1 MSRDPATNGG
11 EVMEAG
17 VFQEERSGAVLTSA
31 LVGLGAAVV
40 AGVAWALIVK
50 WTGYEIGFAA
60 WGVGFVVGTAV
71 AFGAQ
76 GRRGMP
82 FPTIA
87 VVLALGGI
95 VLGKYLAFV
104 WVGQDMLDNLGLSLL
119 VFSSDTAR
127 LFWDTR
133 SDIWSAWDL
142 LWAALAIV
150 TAFRIPQRESKP
162 APDFAVID
170 SHLPAPAEPVSAVN
184 RTEQADLMESPADRS
199 GER

>member
-1 MSRDPATNGG
+1 
-11 EVMEAG
+11 MEAG
-17 VFQEERSGAVLTSA
+17 VFQEERSGAVLTAA
-31 LVGLGAAVV
+31 LAGLGAAVV
-40 AGVAWALIVK
+40 AGVAWGLIVK

-82 FPTIA
+82 FSAIA

-104 WVGQDMLDNLGLSLL
+104 WIGQDMLGNLGLSLPL
-119 VFSSDTAR
+119 FSSDTAR
-127 LFWDTR
+127 LFWDSR

-142 LWAALAIV
+142 LWAGLAIV
-150 TAFRIPQRESKP
+150 TAFRIPQRGARPE
-162 APDFAVID
+162 PDFAVID
-170 SHLPAPAEPVSAVN
+170 SHLPPPAEPVPAVN
-184 RTEQADLMESPADRS
+184 PTERADRVESPAHRS
-199 GER
+199 GQR